1 MSDSLKTVGKWLNNL
16 RYISWTGWDFYEIS
30 ISNAVVDGIVEKT
43 NSEIYSQSTW
53 KKNIFVV

>member
-1 MSDSLKTVGKWLNNL
+1 MSDSLKTIGKCLNNL
-16 RYISWTGWDFYEIS
+16 RYIFWTGWDVYEIS
-30 ISNAVVDGIVEKT
+30 ISNAVVDSIVEIT